1 MIDQLLI
8 ECIEQNASDLHLS
21 VDEVPVF
28 RIRGDLVKTDSA
40 VATREQ
46 IDEVLRTLL
55 SKSRMEKFNREQSVD
70 FGYSISSGER
80 FRGNA
85 YYERGN
91 PALALRYLSQKTKSF
106 SALGLPDSLA
116 ELARMRNGLVLVTGP
131 TGSGKTTTL
140 NAMLDLINRERPT
153 HVITIEDPI
162 EFLHSNQQAIFHQR
176 EVHTDVP
183 DFASAVRSAMREDP
197 DVILVGE
204 MRDVET
210 MRASLTAAET
220 GHLVFST
227 MHTGDA
233 IGVLDRVVGAFPGN
247 EQDAIRS
254 QLAMSLRGVVAQHLL
269 PSIPPHEGRVPVV
282 EILRS
287 TSAVAHLIRTGRPQ
301 QLVSV
306 LQSSR
311 ADGMQNIE
319 VSLSDAVLRGRV
331 DREFARWYA
340 RDPQLFD
347 ELTSRRDRSGVGR
360 SSNG

>member
-1 MIDQLLI
+1 MIDALLK
-8 ECIEQNASDLHLS
+8 ECVERNASDLHFS
-21 VDEVPVF
+21 VGEVPVF
-28 RIRGDLVKTDSA
+28 RIRGDLVKAEGEVVS
-40 VATREQ
+40 RE
-46 IDEVLRTLL
+46 EVGQALRIFL
-55 SKSRMEKFNREQSVD
+55 SEARMEKFRRDRSID
-70 FGYSISSGER
+70 FGYSIETGER

-91 PALALRYLSQKTKSF
+91 PALALRYLSQETRSF

-140 NAMLDLINRERPT
+140 NAMLDLINRERRA

-162 EFLHSNQQAIFHQR
+162 EFLHANQQAIFHQR
-176 EVHTDVP
+176 EIHTDVP

-247 EQDAIRS
+247 EQDATRS

-269 PSIPPHEGRVPVV
+269 PSIPPNEGRVPVV
-282 EILRS
+282 EILRT

-311 ADGMQNIE
+311 GDGMQNIE
-319 VSLSDAVLRGRV
+319 VSLADAVLRGQV
-331 DREFARWYA
+331 DRELARWYA
-340 RDPQLFD
+340 RDPQLFED
-347 ELTSRRDRSGVGR
+347 LTSRRDRSGDGKR
-360 SSNG
+360 MSR